1 MQEYLDFF
9 ANNTLLVVAW
19 FGLVAAIV
27 VTTVL
32 ATLSKV
38 KIVPAQEAVLLI
50 NKQDAVVIDVR
61 GAEEFRK
68 GHISGAVNVPASV
81 LKANDLSQIQ
91 KYQQKPVI
99 LVCET
104 GMTTSSVGRI
114 LTKAEFSQVYSLRG
128 GMADW
133 RTQNLPVAKR

>member
-27 VTTVL
+27 VMTVM
-32 ATLSKV
+32 AKLSKV
-38 KIVPAQEAVLLI
+38 QIIPAQQAVLLI
-50 NKQDAVVIDVR
+50 NKQDAVVVDVR
-61 GAEEFRK
+61 AAEEFRK
-68 GHISGAVNVPASV
+68 GRITGAINVPASQ
-81 LKANDLSQIQ
+81 LKANDLSLIQ
-91 KYQQKPVI
+91 KYQQKPLI

-104 GMTTSSVGRI
+104 GMTTSSIGRI
-114 LTKAEFSQVYSLRG
+114 LTKAGFTRVHTLRG

>member
-32 ATLSKV
+32 AKLSKV
-38 KIVPAQEAVLLI
+38 HIIPAQEAVLLM

-68 GHISGAVNVPASV
+68 GHITGAVNVAASL
-81 LKANDLSQIQ
+81 LKANDVSQIQ
-91 KYQQKPVI
+91 KYHQKPVI

-104 GMTTSSVGRI
+104 GMTTSSIGRI
-114 LTKAEFSQVYSLRG
+114 LTKADFTQVYALRG
-128 GMADW
+128 GMAEW

>member
-19 FGLVAAIV
+19 IGLVAAIV
-27 VTTVL
+27 VTTVM
-32 ATLSKV
+32 AKLSKV
-38 KIVPAQEAVLLI
+38 KVIPTQEAVLLI

-61 GAEEFRK
+61 SADDFRK
-68 GHISGAVNVPASV
+68 GHITGAVNVPASQI
-81 LKANDLSQIQ
+81 KANDLSQIQ

-104 GMTTSSVGRI
+104 GMTTSGLGRI
-114 LTKAEFSQVYSLRG
+114 LTKAQFTQVYALRG

>member
-27 VTTVL
+27 VTTVM
-32 ATLSKV
+32 AKLSKV
-38 KIVPAQEAVLLI
+38 KVIPAQEAVLLI

-61 GAEEFRK
+61 NAEEFRK
-68 GHISGAVNVPASV
+68 GHIAGAINGPASV
-81 LKANDLSQIQ
+81 LKTNDLSQIQ
-91 KYQQKPVI
+91 KYQQKPLI

-104 GMTTSSVGRI
+104 GMTTSSIGRL
-114 LTKAEFSQVYSLRG
+114 LTKAEFTQVYALRG

-133 RTQNLPVAKR
+133 RTQNLPVVKR

>member
-19 FGLVAAIV
+19 IGLVAAIV
-27 VTTVL
+27 VTTVM
-32 ATLSKV
+32 AKLSKV
-38 KIVPAQEAVLLI
+38 KVIPTQEVVLLI

-61 GAEEFRK
+61 SADDFRK
-68 GHISGAVNVPASV
+68 GHITGAVNVPASQI
-81 LKANDLSQIQ
+81 KANDLSQIQ

-104 GMTTSSVGRI
+104 GMTTSGLGRI
-114 LTKAEFSQVYSLRG
+114 LTKAQFTQVYALRG

-133 RTQNLPVAKR
+133 RAQNLPVAKR

>member
-9 ANNTLLVVAW
+9 ANNTLLVMAW
-19 FGLVAAIV
+19 FGLILAIV

-32 ATLSKV
+32 AKLSKV
-38 KIVPAQEAVLLI
+38 QIIAAQQAVLLI

-61 GAEEFRK
+61 SADDFRK
-68 GHISGAVNVPASV
+68 GHISGAVNVPASQ
-81 LKANDLSQIQ
+81 LKAKDFSQIQ
-91 KYQQKPVI
+91 KYQQKPLI
-99 LVCET
+99 LVCES
-104 GMTTSSVGRI
+104 GMTTASVGRI
-114 LTKAEFSQVYSLRG
+114 LTKADFTQVYSLRG

>member
-19 FGLVAAIV
+19 IGLVAAIV
-27 VTTVL
+27 VTTVM
-32 ATLSKV
+32 AKLSKV
-38 KIVPAQEAVLLI
+38 KVIPTQEAVLLI

-61 GAEEFRK
+61 SADDFRK
-68 GHISGAVNVPASV
+68 GHITGAVNVPASQI
-81 LKANDLSQIQ
+81 KANDLSQIQ

-104 GMTTSSVGRI
+104 GMTTSGLGRI
-114 LTKAEFSQVYSLRG
+114 LTKAQFTQVYALRG

-133 RTQNLPVAKR
+133 RAQNLPVAKR

>member
-19 FGLVAAIV
+19 FGLIVAIV
-27 VTTVL
+27 VMTVM
-32 ATLSKV
+32 AKLSKV
-38 KIVPAQEAVLLI
+38 QIIAAQQVVLLI

-61 GAEEFRK
+61 TADDFRK
-68 GHISGAVNVPASV
+68 GHISGAVNVPASQ
-81 LKANDLSQIQ
+81 LKAKDFSQIQ
-91 KYQQKPVI
+91 KYQQKPLI
-99 LVCET
+99 LVCES
-104 GMTTSSVGRI
+104 GMTTASVGRI
-114 LTKAEFSQVYSLRG
+114 LTKADFTQVYSLRG

>member
-27 VTTVL
+27 VTTVM
-32 ATLSKV
+32 AKLSKV
-38 KIVPAQEAVLLI
+38 KVIPTQEAVLLI
-50 NKQDAVVIDVR
+50 NKQEAVVIDVR
-61 GAEEFRK
+61 STDDFRK
-68 GHISGAVNVPASV
+68 GHITGAVNLPASQI
-81 LKANDLSQIQ
+81 KANDLSQIQ

-99 LVCET
+99 LVCDT
-104 GMTTSSVGRI
+104 GMTTSGLGRI
-114 LTKAEFSQVYSLRG
+114 LTKAEFTQVYALRG